1 MTTPPNASAASS
13 TPTKTSSSTQTTPSR
28 RPFYLR
34 PPWNILFELSK
45 LEKLGT
51 PWSINIAYLL
61 RSFLTEMDHTGKV
74 DFRASGVALDS
85 SALIYLMKSK
95 LLLTL
100 NDPPPPAA
108 QKLPPDFIPPPLFL
122 PLRHELTSTTIQ
134 HLLGVLD
141 EVLKGE
147 KLSRLDRMVVQTP
160 VLPAVSDLLPQFDRF
175 MAELETQVDQL
186 YALLIEKVQGQ
197 GIIDFSTLTKNVTR
211 IEALRMFIY
220 LLFLAQDGLVSLWQ
234 NEETEEL
241 YIAVGNLK
249 VGKIKQSIK

>member
-1 MTTPPNASAASS
+1 MATTS
-13 TPTKTSSSTQTTPSR
+13 TVPMR

-34 PPWNILFELSK
+34 PPWNILFEISK
-45 LEKLGT
+45 LEKLT
-51 PWSINIAYLL
+51 PWNVNIAYLL
-61 RSFLTEMDHTGKV
+61 RSFLLEMEKSAPNKV

-100 NDPPPPAA
+100 QEPPPV
-108 QKLPPDFIPPPLFL
+108 LPKVPTDFVPPPLFL

-134 HLLGVLD
+134 HLLEVLD
-141 EVLKGE
+141 DVLKGE
-147 KLSRLDRMVVQTP
+147 KLLALNHVVEQHP
-160 VLPAVSDLLPQFDRF
+160 VLPAVTDLLPKFDKF
-175 MAELETQVDQL
+175 IAELEFQVDKL
-186 YALLIEKVQGQ
+186 YALLVEKTGGQ
-197 GIIDFSTLTKNVTR
+197 GIIDFTTLTRNATR

-241 YIAVGNLK
+241 YIAVGKLN
-249 VGKIKQSIK
+249 VGKPEKFSR

>member
-1 MTTPPNASAASS
+1 MASAA
-13 TPTKTSSSTQTTPSR
+13 TSSAPMR

-34 PPWNILFELSK
+34 PPWNILFEISK
-45 LEKLGT
+45 LEKLT
-51 PWSINIAYLL
+51 PWNVNIAYLL
-61 RSFLTEMDHTGKV
+61 RTFLLEMEKNSPEKV

-100 NDPPPPAA
+100 QEPPPPL
-108 QKLPPDFIPPPLFL
+108 QKVPTDFVPPPLFL

-134 HLLGVLD
+134 HLLEVLD
-141 EVLKGE
+141 DVLKGE
-147 KLSRLDRMVVQTP
+147 KLLALNHMVEQHP
-160 VLPAVSDLLPQFDRF
+160 VLPAVTDLLPKFDRF
-175 MAELETQVDQL
+175 IAELEFEVDKL
-186 YALLIEKVQGQ
+186 YAMLVEKTGGQ
-197 GIIDFSTLTKNVTR
+197 GIIDFTTLSKGATR

-249 VGKIKQSIK
+249 VGKAERPTT

>member
-1 MTTPPNASAASS
+1 MAA
-13 TPTKTSSSTQTTPSR
+13 STQTSMIR

-34 PPWNILFELSK
+34 PPWNILFEISK
-45 LEKLGT
+45 LEKLT
-51 PWSINIAYLL
+51 PWNVNIAYLL
-61 RSFLTEMDHTGKV
+61 RTFLYEMEKNAPEKV

-100 NDPPPPAA
+100 QEPPAPPPRVSS
-108 QKLPPDFIPPPLFL
+108 DFVPPPLFL

-134 HLLGVLD
+134 HLLEVLD
-141 EVLKGE
+141 DVLKGE
-147 KLSRLDRMVVQTP
+147 RLHNLKHVTEQHP
-160 VLPAVSDLLPQFDRF
+160 ILPAVTDLLPKFDRF
-175 MAELETQVDQL
+175 IAELESEVDKL
-186 YALLIEKVQGQ
+186 YSRLMEITGGQ
-197 GIIDFSTLTKNVTR
+197 GIVDFTTLTKDATR

-241 YIAVGNLK
+241 YIAVGRLN
-249 VGKIKQSIK
+249 VGKAERPTR